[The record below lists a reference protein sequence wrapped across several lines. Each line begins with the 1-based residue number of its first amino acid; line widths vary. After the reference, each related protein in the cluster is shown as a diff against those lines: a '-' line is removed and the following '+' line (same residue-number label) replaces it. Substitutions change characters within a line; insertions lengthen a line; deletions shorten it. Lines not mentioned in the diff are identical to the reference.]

1 MAGNERQR
9 TEQPPG
15 LGAMAPRRADP
26 FAVPG
31 LLGNFDRMIDGM
43 MRGFFLS
50 PFERRLFELPMSLGA
65 DGAGAAGFSTPK
77 AEFSETDK
85 SYALSCELSGLT
97 EKDIELTVQDGVIE
111 IKGHKEARRDEED
124 AKKNFHFSE
133 RSYGAFQ
140 RSFRTPENV
149 DERAI
154 TALFENGVLTVTL
167 PKAPG
172 AMNQQKKI
180 PIAKR

>member
-15 LGAMAPRRADP
+15 LGAMAPGRADA

-31 LLGNFDRMIDGM
+31 LLGNFDHMIDGM

-65 DGAGAAGFSTPK
+65 DGIGATGFATPK

-85 SYALSCELSGLT
+85 SYELSCELPGLT
-97 EKDIELTVQDGVIE
+97 EKDIELTVQDGVID
-111 IKGHKEARRDEED
+111 IKGHKEARRDEKD

-140 RSFRTPENV
+140 RSFRMPENV

-172 AMNQQKKI
+172 AMSQEKKI